1 MTPSDTEDGKHADP
15 APEIETPGEAPAEE
29 ERQSTPFLV
38 LQFFIFPMAIVAVC
52 VTVFVVFGLIAAEG
66 KGAREYLDEIRTG
79 GSNRRW
85 QAAFEL
91 SRLIQSGGDPALEDP
106 AFVEQ
111 AVALFEDAER
121 DDPKVRRYLALA
133 LGRLGDPRA
142 VPVLREAARKSDDA
156 ETRIYAT
163 WALGSI
169 GDPSAL
175 PDLLALAAAD
185 DAGLRKTAVH
195 ALGRFAEGDEV
206 REVLAGALRDPAV
219 DVRWN
224 AAVALS
230 RVRDE
235 RALPV
240 LRQLLSREQLA
251 AVPDITPPQIES
263 ALLQG
268 VAAAAALGA
277 PELRD
282 ALERLRTDD
291 PSLKVRE
298 AARIALGS
306 LSTEPAPA
314 P

>member
-1 MTPSDTEDGKHADP
+1 MS
-15 APEIETPGEAPAEE
+15 PAEPAGGESDSPAAAPGAEPSADE

-91 SRLIQSGGDPALEDP
+91 SRLIQSGGDPELEDP
-106 AFVEQ
+106 LFVAQ
-111 AVALFEDAER
+111 ALSLFEDAER

-133 LGRLGDPRA
+133 LGRLGDRRA
-142 VPVLREAARKSDDA
+142 VPLLRQAAIGSDDA
-156 ETRIYAT
+156 ETRIFAT

-169 GDPSAL
+169 GDPAAVD
-175 PDLLALAAAD
+175 DLLALAGAD
-185 DAGLRKTAVH
+185 DVGLRKTAVH
-195 ALGRFAEGDEV
+195 ALGGFAGE
-206 REVLAGALRDPAV
+206 AGPRAALVAALEDGVA

-224 AAVALS
+224 AAVGLA
-230 RVRDE
+230 
-235 RALPV
+235 RAGDPRAIPV
-240 LRQLLSREQLA
+240 LRRMLDREQLA
-251 AVPDITPPQIES
+251 AVPEITPPQVES
-263 ALLQG
+263 ALLEA
-268 VAAAAALGA
+268 VTAAAALGSE
-277 PELRD
+277 ELRQD
-282 ALERLRTDD
+282 LERLGSDD

-298 AARIALGS
+298 SARVALGS
-306 LSTEPAPA
+306 LQEASAPA

>member
-1 MTPSDTEDGKHADP
+1 MSPADSEGEKP
-15 APEIETPGEAPAEE
+15 GPESSGEGSAPEEAGE

-79 GSNRRW
+79 GANRRW

-91 SRLIQSGGDPALEDP
+91 SRLIQSGGDPALQDP
-106 AFVEQ
+106 RFVRQ
-111 AVALFEDAER
+111 AVSLFEDAER

-133 LGRLGDPRA
+133 LGRLGDASA
-142 VPVLREAARKSDDA
+142 VPVLRTAARESDDA

-163 WALGSI
+163 WALGAI
-169 GDPSAL
+169 ADPAARE
-175 PDLLALAAAD
+175 DLLALAGSD
-185 DAGLRKTAVH
+185 DGGLRKTAVH
-195 ALGRFAEGDEV
+195 ALGSYVDDARV
-206 REVLAGALRDPAV
+206 RDVLETALRDVAV

-224 AAVALS
+224 AAVALALAG
-230 RVRDE
+230 DE

-240 LRQLLSREQLA
+240 VLQMLDRDRIASVA
-251 AVPDITPPQIES
+251 DITPAQVEG

-268 VAAAAALGA
+268 VAAAAALGSS
-277 PELRD
+277 ELED
-282 ALERLRTDD
+282 PLEKLRTGD
-291 PSLKVRE
+291 PSLGVRE
-298 AARIALGS
+298 AARIALGQMAAGA
-306 LSTEPAPA
+306 APS

>member
-1 MTPSDTEDGKHADP
+1 MSEAEPGGAEPGSEPVPSATD
-15 APEIETPGEAPAEE
+15 PAEE

-66 KGAREYLDEIRTG
+66 KGAPEYLDEIRSG

-91 SRLIQSGGDPALEDP
+91 SRLIQAGGDPALQDP
-106 AFVEQ
+106 LFVAQ
-111 AVALFEDAER
+111 AVSLFEDAER

-142 VPVLREAARKSDDA
+142 VPVLRAAALGSDDS

-169 GDPSAL
+169 ADPEALGDL
-175 PDLLALAAAD
+175 VTLAGAD
-185 DAGLRKTAVH
+185 DVGVRKTAVH
-195 ALGRFAEGDEV
+195 ALGSFAGEAEV
-206 REVLAGALRDPAV
+206 REVLAGRLGDPAP

-224 AAVALS
+224 AAVALGRS
-230 RVRDE
+230 GDTRAVPELRRMLDRDE
-235 RALPV
+235 LG
-240 LRQLLSREQLA
+240 
-251 AVPDITPPQIES
+251 AVPEITPAQIES
-263 ALLQG
+263 ALLQA
-268 VAAAAALGA
+268 VAAAAVLGSG
-277 PELRD
+277 ELRE
-282 ALERLRTDD
+282 ALEGLAAAD

-298 AARIALGS
+298 ASRVALGS
-306 LSTEPAPA
+306 LTEPSPPA

>member
-1 MTPSDTEDGKHADP
+1 MSEARPGGAEPDSEPAAPGTED
-15 APEIETPGEAPAEE
+15 TSE

-66 KGAREYLDEIRTG
+66 KGAREYLDEVRTG

-91 SRLIQSGGDPALEDP
+91 SRLIEAGGDPALEDP
-106 AFVEQ
+106 QFVAQ
-111 AVALFEDAER
+111 AVTLFEDAER
-121 DDPKVRRYLALA
+121 DDPKVRRYLAVA
-133 LGRLGDPRA
+133 LGRLADRRA
-142 VPVLREAARKSDDA
+142 VPVLREAAMRSEDP

-169 GDPSAL
+169 ADPAAL

-185 DAGLRKTAVH
+185 DAGVRKTAVH
-195 ALGRFAEGDEV
+195 ALGSFADRAEV
-206 REVLAGALRDPAV
+206 RETLAGAHADAAA

-224 AAVALS
+224 AAVALG
-230 RVRDE
+230 RAGDA
-235 RALPV
+235 RALPE
-240 LRQLLSREQLA
+240 LRRMLERSELE
-251 AVPDITPPQIES
+251 AVPEITPPQIES
-263 ALLQG
+263 ALLQA
-268 VAAAAALGA
+268 VAAAAALGSG
-277 PELRD
+277 ELRGE
-282 ALERLRTDD
+282 LERLRSDD

-298 AARIALGS
+298 AARVALGS
-306 LSTEPAPA
+306 LASPSAPA

>member
-1 MTPSDTEDGKHADP
+1 MSSAEPSGGEPDSEVVPPAAD
-15 APEIETPGEAPAEE
+15 AADE

-38 LQFFIFPMAIVAVC
+38 LQFFIFPMSIVAVC

-91 SRLIQSGGDPALEDP
+91 SRLIQSGGDPALQDP
-106 AFVEQ
+106 EFVAQ
-111 AVALFEDAER
+111 AVSLFEDADR

-142 VPVLREAARKSDDA
+142 VPVLTEAAIGSDDG
-156 ETRIYAT
+156 ETRIFAT
-163 WALGSI
+163 WALGAI
-169 GDPSAL
+169 ADPAAL
-175 PDLLALAAAD
+175 DDLLALAGAD
-185 DAGLRKTAVH
+185 DVGVRKTAVH
-195 ALGRFAEGDEV
+195 ALGSFAGEARV
-206 REVLAGALRDPAV
+206 RDALAGVLDDPAP

-224 AAVALS
+224 AAVALG
-230 RVRDE
+230 RAGDD

-240 LRQLLSREQLA
+240 LLGMLDRERLGTA
-251 AVPDITPPQIES
+251 PEITPPQIES
-263 ALLQG
+263 ALLQAVG
-268 VAAAAALGA
+268 AAAELGS

-282 ALERLRTDD
+282 DLERLMSSD

-298 AARIALGS
+298 ASRVALGS
-306 LSTEPAPA
+306 LQEPASPA